1 MFFDSFSGFLEMG
14 KHGLYVWSC
23 YGLAAVIVAV
33 NFISPILTR
42 KKVIKDI
49 QRQNRREQN

>member
-1 MFFDSFSGFLEMG
+1 MFFDSFSSFLEMG

-23 YGLAAVIVAV
+23 YGLAAVIVAI
-33 NFISPILTR
+33 NFVSPILTR

>member
-14 KHGLYVWSC
+14 KHGFYVWSC
-23 YGLAAVIVAV
+23 YGLAAVIVAI